1 MRLAL
6 ELGGLTPEEINQS
19 YRSLIDLLLGLD
31 LGVDFTLANSIWY
44 RQEYTFEPAF
54 LDTNRVYF
62 DARIQGLD
70 FAAPSA
76 PGTIDGWVSEQTR
89 GRIVDQLGRP
99 ARRSGDNSRRRIP
112 RARAPLLRYRT
123 ADQTEDGRFSRRLD
137 ARTLHFMQG

>member
-19 YRSLIDLLLGLD
+19 YRSLIDLLRGLD
-31 LGVDFTLANSIWY
+31 PGVDFTLANSIWY

-76 PGTIDGWVSEQTR
+76 PGTIDAWVSEQTR
-89 GRIVDQLGRP
+89 GRIASIAPDPLPPDAIMFLINAVYFKGDCRWRSVDHGSP
-99 ARRSGDNSRRRIP
+99 TSVG
-112 RARAPLLRYRT
+112 
-123 ADQTEDGRFSRRLD
+123 
-137 ARTLHFMQG
+137 